1 MYIESSQWVL
11 HDTEHGYTVACMW
24 IAPFV
29 HLALEKVEGAVN
41 AQVTGTV
48 FVTVYIEEHQ
58 YLMLPGFLVMD
69 NSAPSSCPCGVSPDE
84 RLSETTI
91 EHRADQ
97 LKALANPVRL
107 RMVDLIYHGGGE
119 ICVCEF
125 MDHFD
130 LSQPTISHHL
140 KVLREAGL
148 IQSRKEGTM
157 VRHRVDET
165 AFTALSTLMDRFSTV
180 REPDAVLA
188 E

>member
-1 MYIESSQWVL
+1 MP
-11 HDTEHGYTVACMW
+11 D
-24 IAPFV
+24 
-29 HLALEKVEGAVN
+29 
-41 AQVTGTV
+41 
-48 FVTVYIEEHQ
+48 
-58 YLMLPGFLVMD
+58 
-69 NSAPSSCPCGVSPDE
+69 SAPSSCPCGASPGE
-84 RLSETTI
+84 RLAEPTI

-97 LKALANPVRL
+97 LKALASPVRL

-140 KVLREAGL
+140 KVLRNAGL
-148 IQSRKEGTM
+148 IQRRKEGTM

-165 AFTALSTLMDRFSTV
+165 AFTALSTLMERFSTV
-180 REPDAVLA
+180 RETEEVLA

>member
-1 MYIESSQWVL
+1 MA
-11 HDTEHGYTVACMW
+11 H
-24 IAPFV
+24 
-29 HLALEKVEGAVN
+29 
-41 AQVTGTV
+41 
-48 FVTVYIEEHQ
+48 
-58 YLMLPGFLVMD
+58 
-69 NSAPSSCPCGVSPDE
+69 SAPSSCPCGVSPE
-84 RLSETTI
+84 EQLSASTI
-91 EHRADQ
+91 ENRVDQ

-148 IQSRKEGTM
+148 IHSRKEGTM

-180 REPDAVLA
+180 RKGEEVRT